1 LPLQALAWI
10 LLLKI
15 VELPS
20 EVRLWK
26 KCPQVLKIYGLIL
39 DAEALL
45 CCSRTVPSILAR
57 RWMAVGELS

>member
-1 LPLQALAWI
+1 

-15 VELPS
+15 VGLPS

-39 DAEALL
+39 DAGALL
-45 CCSRTVPSILAR
+45 YCFRTVPSILVKQ
-57 RWMAVGELS
+57 WMAVGELS

>member
-10 LLLKI
+10 SLLKI
-15 VELPS
+15 VGLPS

-39 DAEALL
+39 DAGALFY
-45 CCSRTVPSILAR
+45 CFRTVPSILAR
-57 RWMAVGELS
+57 QWMAVGELS